1 MAATFFAS
9 EGLHARSAGNTIQA
23 QRSVVQKDADGSV
36 VTGERTRYRHLG
48 EMRQLN
54 VMAF

>member
-23 QRSVVQKDADGSV
+23 QRSVV
-36 VTGERTRYRHLG
+36 TGERARYWHLG